1 MKAGTILVVDD
12 DPSML
17 DFLTQRL
24 SPEGFAVST
33 ASSGQEGINQAIDLS
48 PDLILLDLRMPIP
61 DGVTVCKALRVNPK
75 TQRIPILVITGILSP
90 PQLEEAMTS
99 GADDF
104 VSKPIDMTDLLVR
117 IRAMLACRTITDP
130 IERLTRYIETVRE
143 STSKSLRPHP
153 SADEKE

>member
-1 MKAGTILVVDD
+1 
-12 DPSML
+12 ML